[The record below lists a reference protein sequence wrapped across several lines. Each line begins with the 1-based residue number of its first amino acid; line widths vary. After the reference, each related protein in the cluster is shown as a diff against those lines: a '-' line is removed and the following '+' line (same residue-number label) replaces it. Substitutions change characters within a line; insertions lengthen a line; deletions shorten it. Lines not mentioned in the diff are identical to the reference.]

1 MMEVLLRK
9 KDKSGSKESGSAR
22 KRDLRNGVRGSLTIK
37 AIDAGEPPTNGD
49 DGQNLATPDFSVP
62 EGQTTHE

>member
-1 MMEVLLRK
+1 MK
-9 KDKSGSKESGSAR
+9 KKGKSGPNEPGSAL
-22 KRDLRNGVRGSLTIK
+22 KRDLRNGVHGSLTIK
-37 AIDAGEPPTNGD
+37 AIDVDAPPTSGD

>member
-1 MMEVLLRK
+1 MELPLKK

-22 KRDLRNGVRGSLTIK
+22 KRDLRNGLHGSLTIK
-37 AIDAGEPPTNGD
+37 VIDAKGPPASGD